1 MADDL
6 FWMPGLHYALVAY
19 VSASIGSFGSRLTKR
34 RGTIEGGELLPE
46 AGQQKDLPAILVL
59 SATTVLPPHL
69 LTRAAHFRK
78 N

>member
-1 MADDL
+1 MIYFGCPASIT
-6 FWMPGLHYALVAY
+6 PLVAY
-19 VSASIGSFGSRLTKR
+19 VTASIDSFGSRLTKR

-59 SATTVLPPHL
+59 SATTVLPPRL